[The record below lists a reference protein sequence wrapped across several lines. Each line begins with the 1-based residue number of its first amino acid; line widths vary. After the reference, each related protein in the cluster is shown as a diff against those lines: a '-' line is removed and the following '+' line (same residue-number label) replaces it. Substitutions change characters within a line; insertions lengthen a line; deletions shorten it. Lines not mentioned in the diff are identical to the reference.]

1 MDKNMCKMLWLRFTI
16 LAAFTLWYTG
26 LQAQPI
32 RGTTPALLLEAAD
45 EKMAEH
51 DYVNAVQWYEEAYK
65 ELRTEDLAV
74 QIASIYGQLRNY
86 KLAESWYGRIAKR
99 DRDNKYPESHYY
111 YGLYLRKNGKYQEAF
126 QEFKFFL
133 DSFPQNNLRPLV
145 QKEVAGILAQ
155 DDLPKNEDMLVINV
169 GRPVNSMYTD
179 ASPTMDAEGNLYLTS
194 FQRNKLI
201 VKDGKETDLY
211 AKIYETSKDDKGKWD
226 KPKALPDDI
235 NVEGIH
241 NGNVFI
247 SPDGGTMYFIRM
259 AYDGDSLTESKLFVS
274 TKRGRGWTPPKYVQ
288 GINGDYL
295 VKHPMEG
302 ELYGENVMFFTANI
316 PGGKGGFDLYYAPRQ
331 AEDAFGTPVN
341 LGDVINTAGD
351 DVSPYYRDG
360 KLYFSTDGR
369 TGMGGFDIFKTE
381 WNGSAWSA
389 PQNLGYRFNS
399 TADDLSFYVDGSGV
413 NGFLV
418 SNRASPTARSVMNK
432 TCCDDIYFFTEK
444 TIKINLLAGIF
455 DEQGKA
461 LTGATVN
468 VYEMLEDERADSPS
482 GTLKQD
488 DNNIFDFPLEGEKA
502 YTATVE
508 REGYFPDTIQFNTV
522 GLVDDYTIKRAVRL
536 KMKPAKPETETITVT
551 EPIRLNNIYY
561 NFDDDKI
568 LPDAEKD
575 LAVLLDLL
583 NRYPDMV
590 IELGSHTDSQGND
603 AYNDDLSRRRA
614 ESAKQWLVD
623 RGIDPKRINAVG
635 YGERFILNRC
645 TNGVPC
651 TDDEHRFNRR
661 TEFKILEG
669 PTTIEIQKEILTQP
683 NNRQKGGPDGAELE
697 IRLLMPEMKIED
709 SFHDFG
715 LLKQGEVK
723 DHIFTFTNSGDAD
736 LVIRIATGGKD
747 LKVKWPKDPVPP
759 GKNGE
764 VKVTFDSTDKQGE
777 YEVTIQMVANTIP
790 NVVEARVR
798 AFVKGSE

>member
-1 MDKNMCKMLWLRFTI
+1 MIMLRFTI
-16 LAAFTLWYTG
+16 LAVFTVWFTG
-26 LQAQPI
+26 LVAQPI
-32 RGTTPALLLEAAD
+32 RGTTPPLLIEAAD
-45 EKMAEH
+45 EKLEQH

-65 ELRTEDLAV
+65 ELRTEELAV
-74 QIASIYGQLRNY
+74 KIAGIYGQLRNY
-86 KLAESWYGRIAKR
+86 KLAEAWWGRIAKR
-99 DRDNKYPESHYY
+99 DSKNQYPDSRYY

-126 QEFKFFL
+126 QEFKYFL
-133 DSFPQNNLRPLV
+133 DSFPQNPLRPMV

-155 DDLPKNEDMLVINV
+155 DDLPKNEDMLVINL

-179 ASPTMDAEGNLYLTS
+179 ASPSMDAEGNLYITS
-194 FQRNKLI
+194 FQRNKLL

-247 SPDGGTMYFIRM
+247 SPDGSTMYFIRM

-274 TKRGRGWTPPKYVQ
+274 TKRGRGWTPARFVQ

-295 VKHPMEG
+295 VKHPMQG
-302 ELYGENVMFFTANI
+302 ELYGESVIFFAANI

-331 AEDAFGTPVN
+331 KEDAYGAPVN

-351 DVSPYYRDG
+351 DLSPYYRDG
-360 KLYFSTDGR
+360 KLYFSSDGR
-369 TGMGGFDIFKTE
+369 TGMGGFDIFSTE
-381 WNGSAWSA
+381 WNGSSWAE
-389 PQNLGYRFNS
+389 PKNMGYRFNS
-399 TADDLSFYVDGSGV
+399 AADDLSFYVDGSGV

-432 TCCDDIYFFTEK
+432 TCCDDIYYFTEK
-444 TIKINLLAGIF
+444 TIKINLLAGVF
-455 DEQGKA
+455 DDKGQA
-461 LTGATVN
+461 LTGATVK
-468 VYEMLEDERADSPS
+468 VFEMLEDERADQPASS
-482 GTLKQD
+482 LKQD
-488 DNNIFDFPLEGEKA
+488 DNNIFDIPLEGEKA
-502 YTATVE
+502 YTATVD

-522 GLVDDYTIKRAVRL
+522 SIVEDYTIKRAIRL
-536 KMKPAKPETETITVT
+536 KQKPVKPETETITVT

-561 NFDDDKI
+561 KFDDDQI

-590 IELGSHTDSQGND
+590 IELSSHTDSQGND
-603 AYNDDLSRRRA
+603 AYNDDLSQRRA
-614 ESAKQWLVD
+614 ESAKRWLVE
-623 RGIDPKRINAVG
+623 RGIDPKRIKAVG

-645 TNGVPC
+645 TNGVQC
-651 TDDEHRFNRR
+651 SDEEHQFNRR

-669 PTTIEIQKEILTQP
+669 PTTIEIQKEILSQP
-683 NNRQKGGPDGAELE
+683 NNQNHGGPDATQDPVIHWLVPSLKFDE
-697 IRLLMPEMKIED
+697 

-715 LLKQGEVK
+715 LLKEGEVK
-723 DHIFTFTNSGDAD
+723 EHTFVFTNSGDAN
-736 LVIRIATGGKD
+736 LVIRLATAGKD
-747 LKVKWPKDPVPP
+747 LKVKWPKEAVLP
-759 GKNGE
+759 GKTGE

-777 YEVTIQMVANTIP
+777 YEVTIQMVTNAIP
-790 NVVEARVR
+790 NVAEARIR
-798 AFVKGSE
+798 AFVKETE